1 MKRIQ
6 LDCEVVRDEVI
17 KKEPSHEKS
26 FFRSQ
31 HMPYQILS

>member
-17 KKEPSHEKS
+17 KKEPSHEK
-26 FFRSQ
+26 FN
-31 HMPYQILS
+31 ILGEVL